1 MPAKRMKV
9 FGIAG
14 WSGSGKTTLMV
25 AVLPLLVRA
34 GVRVSTMKHTHESV
48 DLDRPGKDS
57 YRHRAAGASEVMLVS
72 SRRWTLMH
80 ELPGGQEPAL
90 DTLLARITPV
100 DLLLVEGFKTY
111 PHPKLEVHRPALGR
125 PLLCA
130 QDPTIVA
137 VASDSPLDGLA
148 VPVLPLDDV
157 QAIAAFIRAQC
168 GLAAGL
174 VSGP

>member
-1 MPAKRMKV
+1 MKV

-25 AVLPLLVRA
+25 ALLPLLVRA
-34 GVRVSTMKHTHESV
+34 GVRVSTMKHTHERV
-48 DLDRPGKDS
+48 DLDQPGKDS
-57 YRHRAAGASEVMLVS
+57 YRHRAAGASEVMLAS
-72 SRRWTLMH
+72 ASRWTLMH
-80 ELPGGQEPAL
+80 ELRGEDEPPLGAL
-90 DTLLARITPV
+90 LERMTPV
-100 DLLLVEGFKTY
+100 DLLLVEGFKAY

-130 QDPTIVA
+130 RDPSIVA

-148 VPVLPLDDV
+148 VPVLPLSGAE
-157 QAIAAFIRAQC
+157 AIAAFIRTYC

-174 VSGP
+174 GSGP